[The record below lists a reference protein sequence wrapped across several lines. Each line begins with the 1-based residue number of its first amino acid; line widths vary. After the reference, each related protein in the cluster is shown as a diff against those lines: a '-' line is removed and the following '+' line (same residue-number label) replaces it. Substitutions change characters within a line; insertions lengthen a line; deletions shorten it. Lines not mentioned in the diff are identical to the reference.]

1 MHIFCLQKNRALLQV
16 IILHLNVWLFQVKY
30 NFALNSLCF
39 LLYNISKAT
48 QLIIFLQT
56 CFLLTSDRQGTQ
68 VSKKQ
73 VPGWGL
79 GKALLPQHVWALW

>member
-1 MHIFCLQKNRALLQV
+1 MHIFRPQKKRVLLQV
-16 IILHLNVWLFQVKY
+16 IILYLNILLEKFKD

-39 LLYNISKAT
+39 LLYKISKAT

-79 GKALLPQHVWALW
+79 GKALLPQHVWAL